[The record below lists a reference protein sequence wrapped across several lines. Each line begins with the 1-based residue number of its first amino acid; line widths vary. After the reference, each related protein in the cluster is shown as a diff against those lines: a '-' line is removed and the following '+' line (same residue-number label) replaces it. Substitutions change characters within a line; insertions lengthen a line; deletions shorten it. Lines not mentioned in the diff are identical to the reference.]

1 MKCEH
6 MIQRTY
12 KCDIIVPIYNTP
24 DEMLTRCL
32 SSIAM
37 QTVIKDIHVIV
48 VDDCSTKVDSS
59 NIINSFKNLIDIE
72 YIKLEENGGVG
83 NARNVGLSIG
93 KNEYILFCDSDDSY
107 SSAFSVENLLQP
119 FKEDNST
126 LLTMG
131 AFLEQ
136 LDHGINF
143 KKHQYNLTWVFAKV
157 YRRSFL
163 EKWNIQFPEMRAN
176 EDVGFNLLVWA
187 CINDVDKIKY
197 TDDVV
202 YMWHNNQQSITRQ
215 EDGEFKKSGMIE
227 FVKSYIWMCEEKKR
241 RNIYDTDFSRQQNIN
256 CIMMLYWYYVNMAN
270 NVDDELM
277 KQYNKYCYQFYDLVV
292 KDLDRLVNSE
302 EFKKSYLDSIIKCD
316 NISHHFIPL
325 KSIYDWLFAFEK
337 HRRCLNAS

>member
-6 MIQRTY
+6 LLSKTY

-24 DEMLTRCL
+24 DELLTRCL

-37 QTVIKDIHVIV
+37 QTVIKDIQVII
-48 VDDCSTKVDSS
+48 VDDGSTKVDSS
-59 NIINSFKNLIDIE
+59 NVINSFSKIMSIN
-72 YIKLEENGGVG
+72 YIKLEQNVGVG
-83 NARNVGLSIG
+83 KARNVGLNSG

-119 FKEDNST
+119 FKEDDST

-136 LDHGINF
+136 LDGIKF
-143 KKHQYNLTWVFAKV
+143 KKHQYNLTWIFAKI

-187 CINDVDKIKY
+187 CINDVNRIKY

-202 YMWHNNQQSITRQ
+202 HMWHNNQNSITRQ
-215 EDGEFKKSGMIE
+215 EDGEFKKIGMIE
-227 FVKSYIWMCEEKKR
+227 FVKSYIWMCEEKIKR
-241 RNIYDTDFSRQQNIN
+241 KIFDTAFSKQQNIN
-256 CIMMLYWYYVNMAN
+256 CLLMLYWYYVNMAN
-270 NVDDELM
+270 NIDDDLMQKYNTYCYKYYDIVVDDLAE
-277 KQYNKYCYQFYDLVV
+277 F
-292 KDLDRLVNSE
+292 VNSN
-302 EFKKSYLDSIIKCD
+302 EFKTSYLSSIKKCD
-316 NISHHFIPL
+316 YIVNNFVPL
-325 KSIYDWLFAFEK
+325 KSVYDWLFTFEK
-337 HRRCLNAS
+337 YRRESNA

>member
-6 MIQRTY
+6 LLSKTY
-12 KCDIIVPIYNTP
+12 KCDIIVPIYNTS
-24 DEMLTRCL
+24 DELLTRCL

-37 QTVIKDIHVIV
+37 QTVIKDIQVII
-48 VDDCSTKVDSS
+48 VDDGSTKVDSS
-59 NIINSFKNLIDIE
+59 NVINSFSKIMSIN
-72 YIKLEENGGVG
+72 YIKLEKNVGVG
-83 NARNVGLSIG
+83 KARNVGLNSG

-136 LDHGINF
+136 LDGIKF
-143 KKHQYNLTWVFAKV
+143 KKHQYNLTWIFAKI

-187 CINDVDKIKY
+187 CINDVNRIKY

-202 YMWHNNQQSITRQ
+202 HMWHNNQNSITRQ
-215 EDGEFKKSGMIE
+215 EDGEFKKVGMIE
-227 FVKSYIWMCEEKKR
+227 FVKSYIWMCEEKKKR
-241 RNIYDTDFSRQQNIN
+241 GIFGTEFSKQQNIN
-256 CIMMLYWYYVNMAN
+256 SLLMVYWYYVNMSN
-270 NVDDELM
+270 RVSDELM
-277 KQYNKYCYQFYDLVV
+277 AQYNKYCYEFYDLVV
-292 KDLDRLVNSE
+292 DDLTELVNSKQFE
-302 EFKKSYLDSIIKCD
+302 KSYLDSLVKCCD
-316 NISHHFIPL
+316 ITQNFIPL
-325 KSIYDWLFAFEK
+325 KSIYDWLFTFEK
-337 HRRCLNAS
+337 HRNSKKGG

>member
-1 MKCEH
+1 

-59 NIINSFKNLIDIE
+59 NVINSFKNLIDIE

-83 NARNVGLSIG
+83 NARNVGLNLG

-119 FKEDNST
+119 FKECDST

-136 LDHGINF
+136 LDGGINF
-143 KKHQYNLTWVFAKV
+143 KKHQYNLTWVFAKI

-163 EKWNIQFPEMRAN
+163 EKWNIKYPDMRAN

-202 YMWHNNQQSITRQ
+202 YMWHNNQQSITRS

-227 FVKSYIWMCEEKKR
+227 FVKSYIWMCNEKKKR
-241 RNIYDTDFSRQQNIN
+241 GIFDTEFSKQQNIN
-256 CIMMLYWYYVNMAN
+256 SLVMIYWYYVNMCN
-270 NVDDELM
+270 RVDDELM
-277 KQYNKYCYQFYDLVV
+277 SQYNKYCYEFYDLIID
-292 KDLDRLVNSE
+292 DLTELVNCKQFE
-302 EFKKSYLDSIIKCD
+302 KSYLDSIIKCSD
-316 NISHHFIPL
+316 IVQNYIPL
-325 KSIYDWLFAFEK
+325 KSIYDWLFTFEK
-337 HRRCLNAS
+337 HRNSKKGG

>member
-1 MKCEH
+1 

-48 VDDCSTKVDSS
+48 VDDCSDKVDSS
-59 NIINSFKNLIDIE
+59 NVINSFKNLIDIE
-72 YIKLEENGGVG
+72 YIKLSENKGVG
-83 NARNVGLSIG
+83 NARNVGLNLG

-119 FKEDNST
+119 FKECDST

-136 LDHGINF
+136 LDGGINF

-163 EKWNIQFPEMRAN
+163 EKWNIKYPDMRAN

-215 EDGEFKKSGMIE
+215 EDGEFKKTGMIE
-227 FVKSYIWMCEEKKR
+227 FVKSYIWMCEEKKKR
-241 RNIYDTDFSRQQNIN
+241 GVYDTEFSHQQNIN
-256 CIMMLYWYYVNMAN
+256 SLMMLYWYYVNMCN
-270 NVDDELM
+270 RVDDELM
-277 KQYNKYCYQFYDLVV
+277 SQYNKYCYEFYDLIID
-292 KDLDRLVNSE
+292 DLTELVNCKQFE
-302 EFKKSYLDSIIKCD
+302 KSYLDSIIKCSD
-316 NISHHFIPL
+316 IVQNYIPL
-325 KSIYDWLFAFEK
+325 KSIYDWLYTFEK
-337 HRRCLNAS
+337 HRQEVNRKEG